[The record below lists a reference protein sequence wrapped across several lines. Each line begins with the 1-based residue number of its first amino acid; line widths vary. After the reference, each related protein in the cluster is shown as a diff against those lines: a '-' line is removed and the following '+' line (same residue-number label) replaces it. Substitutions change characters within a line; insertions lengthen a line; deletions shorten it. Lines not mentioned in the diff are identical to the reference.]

1 MHCCSHRRPDSHL
14 LSHTL
19 PLTLATPST
28 TTDTMRTAWD
38 AWPTSDLASS
48 YPPRSATLG
57 QPLTRSN
64 TRPSSP
70 PPPGGIDR
78 SYALTARLERMNS
91 PPQAVL
97 PVEIMRKIIQAALV
111 LPKGYPDRI
120 PRVDELPTPLPSP
133 SVSGSFPTDLF
144 HTPSSYNGLASL
156 DEDPFAESDGPTFAE
171 GHWDPSWDEFGGRTA
186 RKLAKDRDDA
196 RLRVAKTARAM
207 MRVCRT
213 WKVSL
218 HRRCR
223 GWC

>member
-1 MHCCSHRRPDSHL
+1 
-14 LSHTL
+14 
-19 PLTLATPST
+19 
-28 TTDTMRTAWD
+28 MRTAWD

-57 QPLTRSN
+57 QPLTRSS
-64 TRPSSP
+64 TRS

-97 PVEIMRKIIQAALV
+97 PVEIIRKIIQAALV

-120 PRVDELPTPLPSP
+120 PRVDELPTPAPSP
-133 SVSGSFPTDLF
+133 SIHGSFPADPF
-144 HTPSSYNGLASL
+144 HPPSSYGGLASL
-156 DEDPFAESDGPTFAE
+156 DEDPFADTEGPTFAE

-196 RLRVAKTARAM
+196 RVHVAKTARSM

-213 WKVSL
+213 WKVSVPTCA
-218 HRRCR
+218 RWNRC
-223 GWC
+223 

>member
-1 MHCCSHRRPDSHL
+1 
-14 LSHTL
+14 
-19 PLTLATPST
+19 
-28 TTDTMRTAWD
+28 MRTAWD

-48 YPPRSATLG
+48 YPPRAATIG
-57 QPLTRSN
+57 HPLTRSN

-70 PPPGGIDR
+70 PPLPSGIDR

-97 PVEIMRKIIQAALV
+97 PVEIIRKIIQAALV

-120 PRVDELPTPLPSP
+120 PRVDELPTPAPSP
-133 SVSGSFPTDLF
+133 SIHGSFPTDPF
-144 HTPSSYNGLASL
+144 RPSSYGGLASL
-156 DEDPFAESDGPTFAE
+156 DEDPFTDDRPTFAE

-196 RLRVAKTARAM
+196 RVRVAKTARAM

-213 WKVSL
+213 WKVSRSMWSRTCADTCFPAYFSYGSM
-218 HRRCR
+218 H
-223 GWC
+223 